1 MRKFLSTIM
10 MQAAMLMPV
19 AGIALAQDANLP
31 QAEDK
36 IPGVTATFKMRQVPA
51 GKITI
56 KDKDGK
62 DKEVAV
68 KSFWIQET
76 EATWDIFDTWAFR
89 LDLTAEQKIK
99 GVDAETR
106 PSPPYAPPDRG
117 FGHEGYPAIS
127 MAYEGVIHY
136 INWLNKKTGKKYRL
150 PTEAEWEYAAR
161 SGGAPIEKL
170 TKEQLDEIAW
180 TAENSNEK
188 TQPVG
193 KKKPSKWGL
202 YDMLGNVG
210 EFVQSEEEDV
220 KVIKGGSFKDPASK
234 ISTKFREQ
242 WGPDWQQRDPQ
253 DPKSKWWMSDAPFA
267 GFRLVRDE

>member
-1 MRKFLSTIM
+1 MRKSLRKLMI
-10 MQAAMLMPV
+10 QAVTLMPISGM
-19 AGIALAQDANLP
+19 AFAQDASLP

-36 IPGVTATFKMRQVPA
+36 IPGVAVTFKMRKVPA

-56 KDKDGK
+56 NG
-62 DKEVAV
+62 KEVEI

-76 EATWDIFDTWAFR
+76 EATWDIFDTWAFK
-89 LDLTAEQKIK
+89 LDLTAEEKIK

-117 FGHEGYPAIS
+117 FGHEGYPVIS
-127 MAYEGVIHY
+127 MAYEGVLHY
-136 INWLNKKTGKKYRL
+136 VNWLNKKTGKKYRL
-150 PTEAEWEYAAR
+150 PTAAEWEYAAR
-161 SGGAPIEKL
+161 CGGEPVEKL
-170 TKEQLDEIAW
+170 SKEQLNEIAW
-180 TAENSNEK
+180 YADNSDEK

-210 EFVQSEEEDV
+210 EFVQMEEEDV
-220 KVIKGGSFKDPASK
+220 KIIRGGSYKDAAGK
-234 ISTKFREQ
+234 ISSKSKESWT
-242 WGPDWQQRDPQ
+242 PDWQQRDPQ